1 MRKILN
7 LIVAILCLGLTN
19 CSHYGM
25 YVTNKS
31 DDTVILHIEYKNPII
46 IGERKGRKILFNEQ
60 ENGYRMEYIFN
71 EIPKLDC
78 SEDGTNDLFLGI
90 NNLGKMIVQGTIA
103 EIEIYPHKKI
113 FMDRIIA
120 IGGEKTLKQY
130 ISKVSKIEIR
140 QGIDTTRYV
149 IEDDMMRIFSDF
161 NNGITFNNKSN

>member
-1 MRKILN
+1 M
-7 LIVAILCLGLTN
+7 
-19 CSHYGM
+19 
-25 YVTNKS
+25 
-31 DDTVILHIEYKNPII
+31 
-46 IGERKGRKILFNEQ
+46 FNEQ

-90 NNLGKMIVQGTIA
+90 NNLGKMTVQGTIA
-103 EIEIYPHKKI
+103 EIEIYPDKKI

-149 IEDDMMRIFSDF
+149 IEDDMMRIFRDF
-161 NNGITFNNKSN
+161 NNGITFKNKNN